1 MLEIKELKNYNIKK
15 INRMEKN
22 LQFSEE
28 PKVTPW
34 GNEMSNVPLN
44 VKEETVTNEN
54 GEEEKHWSAD
64 VLRKVKNPVN
74 KDNIVDAAIAEKF
87 DEATQKRIMRN
98 FAHADDAEVAAFN
111 AYVAEV
117 TKSAEEAGY

>member
-1 MLEIKELKNYNIKK
+1 
-15 INRMEKN
+15 MEKN

-54 GEEEKHWSAD
+54 GEDEKHWSAD
-64 VLRKVKNPVN
+64 VLCKVKNPVN
-74 KDNIVDAAIAEKF
+74 KDNIIDASIAEKF
-87 DEATQKRIMRN
+87 DEEARKRIMRN
-98 FAHADDAEVAAFN
+98 FAHSDDAEVAAFN

-117 TKSAEEAGY
+117 TKSAEDAGY

>member
-1 MLEIKELKNYNIKK
+1 
-15 INRMEKN
+15 MEKN

-74 KDNIVDAAIAEKF
+74 KDTIVDAAIAEKF

>member
-1 MLEIKELKNYNIKK
+1 
-15 INRMEKN
+15 MEKN

-98 FAHADDAEVAAFN
+98 LAHADDAEVAAFN

>member
-1 MLEIKELKNYNIKK
+1 
-15 INRMEKN
+15 MEKN

-64 VLRKVKNPVN
+64 ILRKVKNPVN
-74 KDNIVDAAIAEKF
+74 KDNIVDAAIAEKLF
-87 DEATQKRIMRN
+87 HYRRK
-98 FAHADDAEVAAFN
+98 H
-111 AYVAEV
+111 
-117 TKSAEEAGY
+117 

>member
-1 MLEIKELKNYNIKK
+1 
-15 INRMEKN
+15 MEKN

-44 VKEETVTNEN
+44 VKEETVTNEK

-87 DEATQKRIMRN
+87 DEAKQKRIMRN
-98 FAHADDAEVAAFN
+98 FAHSDDAEVAAFN

>member
-1 MLEIKELKNYNIKK
+1 
-15 INRMEKN
+15 MEKN

-44 VKEETVTNEN
+44 VKEETVTNEK

-87 DEATQKRIMRN
+87 DEAAQKRIMRN
-98 FAHADDAEVAAFN
+98 FAHSDDAEVAAFN